1 MWGMNS
7 ELYHGQVVGKISY
20 INRNLEILDKDK
32 NHKDTNIKDDY
43 KDIIAINSEYNT
55 FSSML
60 EASKAGKLPD
70 WDSLAKRSLVLQE
83 MVRLQSLIE
92 PFKMTLEVKNAV
104 YAAFKKESD
113 LWKST
118 YHSYLDTFEKLV
130 NATQPAQPPKKWF
143 LQAYIEKLK
152 HHFAKNGFEGIAC
165 VEALLKKAS
174 NTLDLSASS
183 LERQIPIF
191 LEFMAEQKDETPFA
205 GILPYEIQQALAG
218 VLIDNFESQLSS
230 KTLREILSRLK
241 NPGMLTQP
249 FLQSIDKIIE
259 IDKQL
264 KQMPKIRLNSYSLR
278 AEEIEFIFAEK
289 VQNSTLEEAL
299 DHTIQERDIRLLIK
313 AFPQAAKGIR
323 RCVRSLEDKGYSW
336 AKIRQH
342 TDFQYAIIAAQVQH
356 DCKKMD
362 GTAKRAATQLCENM
376 REKMRGLEDLDA
388 KSNLQKVYGLIQQRI
403 QDILTEIPQQKEKL
417 QALGMEYVTFKEIDA
432 IFSDYFSELA
442 ADGDEKEPSDLDAM
456 KYASNMSPNPE
467 TQATKDFYEAIHAAK
482 MKYFYSN
489 GDMKRV
495 QKISAE
501 NVQGFFSECCKAGE
515 QAASILAQNRSFL
528 VKVRDVLKA
537 IANWLIHKLSFGK
550 SEQFFKPQ
558 KTAVGEM
565 LQELDNLQSK
575 LDAALDHLKSAQTP
589 GFPAAS

>member
-1 MWGMNS
+1 MWGMNP
-7 ELYHGQVVGKISY
+7 ELHHGQVVGKISY
-20 INRNLEILDKDK
+20 INKNLEILDSQ
-32 NHKDTNIKDDY
+32 NQTNISEDY
-43 KDIIAINSEYNT
+43 KEIIAIKSKYKSFEK
-55 FSSML
+55 ML
-60 EASKAGKLPD
+60 EASKSGQLPD
-70 WDSLAKRSLVLQE
+70 FDYLSKVSLILQE
-83 MVRLQSLIE
+83 MVRLQRQIE
-92 PFKMTLEVKNAV
+92 PFQMTLEVKNAV
-104 YAAFKKESD
+104 YAAFKKKSD
-113 LWKST
+113 LWSSA
-118 YHSYLDTFEKLV
+118 YHTHLDRFEKLV
-130 NATQPAQPPKKWF
+130 NALTYAQPPKKLF

-174 NTLDLSASS
+174 NTLDLSVSN

-205 GILPYEIQQALAG
+205 GILPSEIQQALAG

-230 KTLREILSRLK
+230 KTLQEILSRLK

-264 KQMPKIRLNSYSLR
+264 KQMPEIRLNSYSLR

-289 VQNSTLEEAL
+289 VQKSTLGEAL

-313 AFPQAAKGIR
+313 AFPQAADGIR
-323 RCVRSLEDKGYSW
+323 RCVSLLEGKGYSW

-376 REKMRGLEDLDA
+376 REKMRGSEYLDA
-388 KSNLQKVYGLIQQRI
+388 NSNLQKVYELIQHRI

-417 QALGMEYVTFKEIDA
+417 QALGMEYLTFKEIDA

-442 ADGDEKEPSDLDAM
+442 ADGDEKEALDLDAM
-456 KYASNMSPNPE
+456 KYDSNISPNPE
-467 TQATKDFYEAIHAAK
+467 TQATKVFYEAIHAAK

-515 QAASILAQNRSFL
+515 QAASKLAQNRSFL
-528 VKVRDVLKA
+528 IKVRDVLKV

-550 SEQFFKPQ
+550 SGQFFKPQ
-558 KTAVGEM
+558 KTAVGDM

-575 LDAALDHLKSAQTP
+575 LNDILEHLK
-589 GFPAAS
+589 PAEEPMGQRI